1 MNPWY
6 QIPTPRGHSKPEAA
20 SALQKAIRRSD
31 DDQALYWA
39 IELDRAGHGQYV
51 WKRLLI
57 ICSEDIGLAD
67 PQLPASIRAL
77 YDNWKE
83 MVEWRNGHG
92 PERLMMVHAVLLL
105 ARAPKSRMVD
115 HALHYHYTEDKQLYD
130 VPSYALDLHTA
141 RGRQMGNGDDHWY
154 EEASVLVGKADLGDK
169 WEELSKQAQYAGK
182 QDQTRQRT
190 AKGNPEDPQQS
201 LEV

>member
-1 MNPWY
+1 
-6 QIPTPRGHSKPEAA
+6 
-20 SALQKAIRRSD
+20 
-31 DDQALYWA
+31 
-39 IELDRAGHGQYV
+39 
-51 WKRLLI
+51 
-57 ICSEDIGLAD
+57 
-67 PQLPASIRAL
+67 
-77 YDNWKE
+77 

-115 HALHYHYTEDKQLYD
+115 HALHYHYTEDKRLYE
-130 VPSYALDLHTA
+130 VPEYALDLHTA
-141 RGRQMGNGDDHWY
+141 RGRQMGHGDDHWY
-154 EEASVLVGKADLGDK
+154 EQASILVGKVDLDDR

-190 AKGNPEDPQQS
+190 AKGNPDDPQQS